1 MRHAAAQDARG
12 RAARRL
18 RGRDKRERVL
28 GAVGREPSTDGSGP
42 GGQPAWQG
50 SRWGQCSAAG
60 WLGHAKAFQIS
71 SDQQGLL
78 CRDCHHPDLA
88 VEHVPPASSSR

>member
-1 MRHAAAQDARG
+1 MAVQGAQG

-18 RGRDKRERVL
+18 RERDKRERVL

-50 SRWGQCSAAG
+50 GR
-60 WLGHAKAFQIS
+60 
-71 SDQQGLL
+71 
-78 CRDCHHPDLA
+78 
-88 VEHVPPASSSR
+88 